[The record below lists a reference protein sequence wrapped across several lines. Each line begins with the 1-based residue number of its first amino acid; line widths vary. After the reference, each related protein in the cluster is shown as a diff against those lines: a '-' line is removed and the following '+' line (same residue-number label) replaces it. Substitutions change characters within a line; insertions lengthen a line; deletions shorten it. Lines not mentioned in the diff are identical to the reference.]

1 MNMLEKID
9 KSLRRN
15 RYKIAIFGLMA
26 FASMVCFILVA
37 ARMAYSDSGRYA
49 GLLWNLFLA
58 WIPFVLAY
66 LAYTLSWK
74 KWLLYLVIP
83 ITVFLWL
90 IFFPNAPYILT
101 DLQHLAKETTKAPLW
116 YDVILLVWFSWT
128 GLLLGLVS
136 LYLMHDII
144 HRTFGRAIGWA
155 FVFIVSGL
163 SSFGVY
169 LGRFV
174 RFNSWDIL
182 NDPKE
187 IAVTILGLAIDPSMR
202 LIAFTILFAVF
213 YLFVYLTLYS
223 FAHLVREQPQPLPQ
237 ETS

>member
-1 MNMLEKID
+1 MINTLQNFVK
-9 KSLRRN
+9 RN

-26 FASMVCFILVA
+26 SASLMCILLVA
-37 ARMAYSDSGRYA
+37 ARIAYSDSGRYT
-49 GLLWNLFLA
+49 GLVWNLFLA
-58 WIPFVLAY
+58 WIPFVLSYFAY
-66 LAYTLSWK
+66 AFSWK
-74 KWLLYLVIP
+74 KPLLYFVLPVM
-83 ITVFLWL
+83 VFLWL

-101 DLQHLAKETTKAPLW
+101 DLQHLAKESYNTPLW
-116 YDVILLVWFSWT
+116 YDVIVMVWFSWT

-136 LYLMHDII
+136 LYLMHDIVQ
-144 HRTFGRAIGWA
+144 RTFGRWVGWA
-155 FVFIVSGL
+155 FVLFVSGL

-187 IAVTILGLAIDPSMR
+187 IVVSVLGLAIDPTKR
-202 LIAFTILFAVF
+202 LVAFTVLFTVF

-223 FAHLVREQPQPLPQ
+223 FAHLLQEQSASPSKPA
-237 ETS
+237 

>member
-1 MNMLEKID
+1 MINKLQNFIK
-9 KSLRRN
+9 RN

-26 FASMVCFILVA
+26 SASLVCILLVA
-37 ARMAYSDSGRYA
+37 ARIAYSDT
-49 GLLWNLFLA
+49 GLYLGLVWNLFLA

-66 LAYTLSWK
+66 FAYAFSWK
-74 KWLLYLVIP
+74 KPLLYFILP
-83 ITVFLWL
+83 IMAFLWL

-101 DLQHLAKETTKAPLW
+101 DLQHLAKESSNTPVW
-116 YDVILLVWFSWT
+116 YDVILMVWFSWT

-136 LYLMHDII
+136 MYLMHDIV
-144 HRTFGRAIGWA
+144 HRTFGRWPGWA
-155 FVFIVSGL
+155 FVLFVSSL

-187 IAVTILGLAIDPSMR
+187 IVVSVLGLAIDPSKR
-202 LIAFTILFAVF
+202 LVAFTILFTVF

-223 FAHLVREQPQPLPQ
+223 FAHLMQEQ
-237 ETS
+237 SSAK

>member
-1 MNMLEKID
+1 MTSA
-9 KSLRRN
+9 SL
-15 RYKIAIFGLMA
+15 ICVL
-26 FASMVCFILVA
+26 LVA
-37 ARMAYSDSGRYA
+37 ARIAYSDSARYG
-49 GLLWNLFLA
+49 GLVWNLFLA

-66 LAYTLSWK
+66 FASAIPWRKT
-74 KWLLYLVIP
+74 LLYLVLP
-83 ITVFLWL
+83 VTTFLWL

-101 DLQHLAKETTKAPLW
+101 DLQHLARESSAAPVW
-116 YDVILLVWFSWT
+116 YDVIMLIWFSWT

-136 LYLMHDII
+136 LYLMHEIV
-144 HRTFGRAIGWA
+144 HRNFGRWVGWL
-155 FVFIVSGL
+155 FVFVVSGL

-187 IAVTILGLAIDPSMR
+187 IVVTILGLAIDPSMR
-202 LIAFTILFAVF
+202 LVAFTILFAVF

-223 FAHLVREQPQPLPQ
+223 FAHLVKE
-237 ETS
+237 

>member
-1 MNMLEKID
+1 MNNLSKD
-9 KSLRRN
+9 FLRRN
-15 RYKIAIFGLMA
+15 RYKIATFSLMLL
-26 FASMVCFILVA
+26 ASAVCVALVA
-37 ARMAYSDSGRYA
+37 ARIAYSDSARYTS
-49 GLLWNLFLA
+49 LIWNLFLA

-66 LAYTLSWK
+66 LAYTLSLGRK
-74 KWLLYLVIP
+74 FLYVIIP
-83 ITVFLWL
+83 ITAFLWL

-101 DLQHLAKETTKAPLW
+101 DLQHLALESNAAPLW
-116 YDVILLVWFSWT
+116 YDVIVMVWFSWT

-136 LYLMHDII
+136 LYLMHYIVQNM
-144 HRTFGRAIGWA
+144 FGRTTGWA

-187 IAVTILGLAIDPSMR
+187 IVVTILGLAIDPSMR
-202 LIAFTILFAVF
+202 LIAFTILFAMF

-223 FAHLVREQPQPLPQ
+223 FANLVRESPVSELA
-237 ETS
+237 SN

>member
-1 MNMLEKID
+1 MNTFKDFLKH
-9 KSLRRN
+9 N
-15 RYKIAIFGLMA
+15 RYKIAIFLLMA
-26 FASMVCFILVA
+26 IASAICVFLVA
-37 ARMAYSDSGRYA
+37 ARIAYSDSIRYTS
-49 GLLWNLFLA
+49 LIWNLFLA

-66 LAYTLSWK
+66 LAYTLSLGK
-74 KWLLYLVIP
+74 KLLYLVIP
-83 ITVFLWL
+83 VTAFLWL

-101 DLQHLAKETTKAPLW
+101 DLQHLAMESTTAPLW
-116 YDVILLVWFSWT
+116 YDVIVMVWFSWT

-136 LYLMHDII
+136 LYLMHYII
-144 HRTFGRAIGWA
+144 QRTFGRTVGWA

-174 RFNSWDIL
+174 RFNSWDLL

-187 IAVTILGLAIDPSMR
+187 IAVTILGLAIDPSRR
-202 LIAFTILFAVF
+202 LVAFTILFAVF

-223 FAHLVREQPQPLPQ
+223 FAHLMQ
-237 ETS
+237 ENPVANLASD

>member
-1 MNMLEKID
+1 MINTLQNFVK
-9 KSLRRN
+9 RN

-26 FASMVCFILVA
+26 SASLMCILLVA
-37 ARMAYSDSGRYA
+37 ARIAYSDSGRYT
-49 GLLWNLFLA
+49 GLVWNLFLA
-58 WIPFVLAY
+58 WIPFVLSY
-66 LAYTLSWK
+66 FAYTFSWK
-74 KWLLYLVIP
+74 KPLLYFVLPVM
-83 ITVFLWL
+83 VFLWL

-101 DLQHLAKETTKAPLW
+101 DLQHLAKESYNTPLW
-116 YDVILLVWFSWT
+116 YDVIVMVWFSWT

-136 LYLMHDII
+136 LYLMHDIVQ
-144 HRTFGRAIGWA
+144 RTFGRWVGWA
-155 FVFIVSGL
+155 FVLFVSGL

-187 IAVTILGLAIDPSMR
+187 IVVSVLGLAIDPTKR
-202 LIAFTILFAVF
+202 LVAFTVLFTVF

-223 FAHLVREQPQPLPQ
+223 FAHLLQEQSAPPSKPA
-237 ETS
+237 